1 MSIEQKSKKPRF
13 AVTAGIVVMVI
24 VGMATAVFS
33 VDTEFK
39 SYDIAETTVAPDAS
53 PADSAEPVSP
63 VTTSTTS
70 AETTTVATT
79 VTTTVVTT
87 AAQTTTAKTE
97 TAAAA
102 QTADQTETQPQT
114 QTKAQTVKGTPV
126 QGDYACFNNSA
137 FLGNSR
143 FEGLRNLRLVPNVY
157 AKVGLTVKTALTE
170 SDSEGAS
177 IIGKLNSG
185 ESFDNIFIMFGD
197 NEIGYS
203 DSWIISNY
211 KTLIST
217 VKSYQPDA
225 KIYVVS
231 ILPISRETS
240 EKNVYNYS
248 NSRIVNMNAMI
259 REMCSETGASYLDVW
274 SAMADDNG
282 CLPSSASSD
291 GIHFGKSY
299 YCIMLNYINSSLG
312 Y

>member
-1 MSIEQKSKKPRF
+1 MSNDKKSKSPKT
-13 AVTAGIVVMVI
+13 AVIAGIAVMVI
-24 VGMATAVFS
+24 VGTATAVFS

-39 SYDIAETTVAPDAS
+39 SYDIAETTTEPA
-53 PADSAEPVSP
+53 ADSVDYAEPVSH
-63 VTTSTTS
+63 VET
-70 AETTTVATT
+70 ETTTTTTTAATT
-79 VTTTVVTT
+79 VTTTVS
-87 AAQTTTAKTE
+87 TTAKPE
-97 TAAAA
+97 TKP
-102 QTADQTETQPQT
+102 QTEQETKP
-114 QTKAQTVKGTPV
+114 QTKAETKPQTVKGTPV

-137 FLGNSR
+137 FFGNSR

-157 AKVGLTVKTALTE
+157 AKVGLTVKTALTAAD
-170 SDSEGAS
+170 SDGAS
-177 IIGKLNSG
+177 LIGKFNSG

-217 VKSYQPDA
+217 VKSYQPNA
-225 KIYVVS
+225 RIYVVS
-231 ILPISRETS
+231 ILPISKETS

-259 REMCSETGASYLDVW
+259 RDMCSEVGATYLDVW
-274 SAMADDNG
+274 SAMADDSG

-299 YCIMLNYINSSLG
+299 YCIMLNYIKSSLG